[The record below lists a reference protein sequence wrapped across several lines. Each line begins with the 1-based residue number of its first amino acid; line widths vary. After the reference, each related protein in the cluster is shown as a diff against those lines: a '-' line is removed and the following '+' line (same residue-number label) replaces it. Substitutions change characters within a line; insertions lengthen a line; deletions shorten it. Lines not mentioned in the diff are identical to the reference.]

1 MLKTSPP
8 AVKIRSTGL
17 LPQYASRED
26 AAVNYEV
33 IRLVLYGFATSAIA
47 YHTGMTCAQ
56 VQNRVRMYKLQGE
69 RSLFRTGQTANAHEV
84 MQLSLLVSAQKK
96 AGEKEVYQLIRNEIL
111 EAFKKGKPRKG

>member
-26 AAVNYEV
+26 AAANYEV

-47 YHTGMTCAQ
+47 HHTGMTCAQ
-56 VQNRVRMYKLQGE
+56 VQNRVRMYQLQGE

-84 MQLSLLVSAQKK
+84 MQLSIRVSAQNK
-96 AGEKEVYQLIRNEIL
+96 AGEKEIYQTIRNGIL
-111 EAFKKGKPRKG
+111 EAFKKGKPRKE